1 MVDEASSEEWWKPVI
16 VARKQILLWI
26 ILFTYTIQGAIYA
39 TEIMLA
45 VGSSYFFSIKYTVDS
60 NNAFNSGPGVRRV
73 TRTEIGY
80 DKITGSNPVVSRL
93 GE

>member
-1 MVDEASSEEWWKPVI
+1 MVV

-26 ILFTYTIQGAIYA
+26 ILSTYTIQGAIYA

-45 VGSSYFFSIKYTVDS
+45 VGSPYFLIKYTVFS